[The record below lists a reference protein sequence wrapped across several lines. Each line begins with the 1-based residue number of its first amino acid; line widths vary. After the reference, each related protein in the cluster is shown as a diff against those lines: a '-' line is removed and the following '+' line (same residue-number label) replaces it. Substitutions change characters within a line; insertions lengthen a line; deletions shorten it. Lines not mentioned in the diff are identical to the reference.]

1 MSPDRPVA
9 IENPWEGVVRVL
21 GLGMPCAESVAA
33 MSAMLRAGANL
44 VGIVAARAAPPAAG
58 VEPGAGSSLDS
69 LASAHG
75 LPVIAVSRLN
85 AEVTAAMRRL
95 RPEVI
100 VVACFPWR
108 LPADLLAMPL
118 LGCFNLH
125 PSLLP
130 RGRGPDPVFWTYR
143 RGERDT
149 GVTVH
154 LMNAG
159 LDTGPILGQH
169 RVAVPAGSRAPD
181 LERTLMAR
189 GGQLVAELLPPFAA
203 GTIRLVAQDD
213 ALATTAPIPAAHDYV
228 ISATMPAAAAYA
240 FARAV
245 APRHGPLMVSN
256 ESTGD
261 RLRIDDAIDYAT
273 DDPVVSDYS
282 DEGKG
287 IVRVRFGPGWVR
299 FLRAG
304 AGRYPL
310 SLSPTRARDIR

>member
-1 MSPDRPVA
+1 M
-9 IENPWEGVVRVL
+9 RVL

-33 MSAMLRAGANL
+33 MSAMLQAGVNL

-58 VEPGAGSSLDS
+58 VAPGAGSSLDS

-75 LPVIAVSRLN
+75 LPVITASRLN
-85 AEVTAAMRRL
+85 PEVITAMRRL
-95 RPEVI
+95 RPEAI

-108 LPADLLAMPL
+108 LPADLLAMPP

-154 LMNAG
+154 LMDAG
-159 LDTGPILGQH
+159 LDAGPILGQH

-181 LERTLMAR
+181 LERALMAR
-189 GGQLVAELLPPFAA
+189 GGQLVAELLPAFAA
-203 GTIRLVAQDD
+203 GTIRLVPQDD
-213 ALATTAPIPAAHDYV
+213 ALATTAPIPAARDYV
-228 ISATMPAAAAYA
+228 ISTTMPAAAAYA
-240 FARAV
+240 FVRGV
-245 APRHGPLMVSN
+245 APRHGPLVVFN
-256 ESTGD
+256 ELTGN
-261 RLRIDDAIDYAT
+261 RPRVADAIDYAT
-273 DDPVVSDYS
+273 DDPVASAIS
-282 DEGKG
+282 DEGNG

-299 FLRAG
+299 FVRAG

-310 SLSPTRARDIR
+310 SLSPIRARDIR